1 MHTDLL
7 RLFRPRLAVG
17 WSLVCALA
25 LLTLAALFPVLA
37 RAGDGLQHLQHFL
50 QAVHAG
56 QATFTQTVTQ
66 PLREGEPPRQRV
78 SHGRFAFQRPGQFRF
93 DYTRPFA
100 QTIVA
105 DGHTLWLYDEDL
117 QQVTRRSQSDALTNT
132 PAALLTAARSLADLR
147 RDFELALVP
156 APTGVQAV
164 GEADARLQWV
174 QATPRD
180 TQGTLRSV
188 RVGFDGP
195 QLVALDMTDNFGQHS
210 AIRFTNWRSIDALPV
225 QVFDFQIPEGVD
237 VLTQ

>member
-1 MHTDLL
+1 MPAALFPFL
-7 RLFRPRLAVG
+7 RSRLAVG
-17 WSLVCALA
+17 PEVVCALVLVMLTA
-25 LLTLAALFPVLA
+25 LLPAPA
-37 RAGDGLQHLQHFL
+37 RAGDALQRLQHFL
-50 QAVHAG
+50 QTVHAG
-56 QATFTQTVTQ
+56 QAAFTQTVTQ

-78 SHGRFAFQRPGQFRF
+78 SHGQFAFQRPGQFRF

-117 QQVTRRSQSDALTNT
+117 HQVTRRSQSDALANT

-147 RDFELALVP
+147 RDFELAPAP

-174 QATPRD
+174 QASPRD

-195 QLVALDMTDNFGQHS
+195 RLVALDMTDNFGQHS
-210 AIRFTNWRSIDALPV
+210 AIRFSDWRSADALPA
-225 QVFDFQIPEGVD
+225 QTFAFQIPAGAD
-237 VLTQ
+237 VLAQ